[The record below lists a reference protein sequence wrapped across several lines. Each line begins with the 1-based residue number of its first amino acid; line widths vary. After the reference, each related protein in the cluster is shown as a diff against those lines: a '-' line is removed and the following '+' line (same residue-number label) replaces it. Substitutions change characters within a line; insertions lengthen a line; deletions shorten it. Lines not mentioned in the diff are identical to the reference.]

1 MHKLYLFENKNIPE
15 TDICLDI
22 SKDMHYNTMY
32 RNEPILRDYIDGFL
46 KLCSGQDCR
55 WDASVDIDENNVT
68 VLRNTYEKLAYIVFC
83 VLRATYTESRI
94 KESLDE
100 HNIIQDIQKYIP
112 DFKGF
117 TFDLLTEQQLG
128 NSRIYMP
135 IDYEDDDEKIYKTG
149 NDYSEW
155 SFMEKYKDFG
165 LNLID
170 IAMQKKYTII
180 IDDMDDDYI
189 DRMIEDGI
197 IDNDNF
203 RIISFWDW
211 DKSEEF
217 K

>member
-22 SKDMHYNTMY
+22 SKDMYYNTMY
-32 RNEPILRDYIDGFL
+32 RNDPVLRDYVDGFL
-46 KLCSGQDCR
+46 KLNSGQDCR
-55 WDASVDIDENNVT
+55 WDSSVEIDENNVT

-155 SFMEKYKDFG
+155 SFIEKYKDFG

-189 DRMIEDGI
+189 DRMIKDGI
-197 IDNDNF
+197 IDSDNF

-211 DKSEEF
+211 DKVEEF

>member
-22 SKDMHYNTMY
+22 SKDMYYNTMY
-32 RNEPILRDYIDGFL
+32 RNEPVLKDYIDGFL

-55 WDASVDIDENNVT
+55 WDSSVEIDENNVT
-68 VLRNTYEKLAYIVFC
+68 VLRNTYEKLAYIVLC

-94 KESLDE
+94 NESLNE

-155 SFMEKYKDFG
+155 SFIEKYKDFG

-170 IAMQKKYTII
+170 IAVQKKYTII
-180 IDDMDDDYI
+180 VDDMNDDYI

-197 IDNDNF
+197 IDKDNF
-203 RIISFWDW
+203 RIISFWGW
-211 DKSEEF
+211 DKVEEF

>member
-15 TDICLDI
+15 TDICLYI
-22 SKDMHYNTMY
+22 SKDMYYNTMY
-32 RNEPILRDYIDGFL
+32 RNDPILRDYIDGFL

-55 WDASVDIDENNVT
+55 WNSSVEIDENNVT
-68 VLRNTYEKLAYIVFC
+68 VLRNTYEKLAYIVLC

-94 KESLDE
+94 NESLNE

-112 DFKGF
+112 DFNGF

-149 NDYSEW
+149 DDYSEW
-155 SFMEKYKDFG
+155 SFIEKYKDFG

-180 IDDMDDDYI
+180 IDDMDDNYI

-197 IDNDNF
+197 IDRDNF

-211 DKSEEF
+211 DKVEEF

>member
-22 SKDMHYNTMY
+22 SKDMYYNTRY
-32 RNEPILRDYIDGFL
+32 RDDPVLRDYIDGFL
-46 KLCSGQDCR
+46 KLNSGQDCN
-55 WDASVDIDENNVT
+55 WDASVEIDKNNVT

-94 KESLDE
+94 NESLNE
-100 HNIIQDIQKYIP
+100 HNIIQDIQRYIP
-112 DFKGF
+112 DFNGF
-117 TFDLLTEQQLG
+117 TFDLLKEQQLG

-155 SFMEKYKDFG
+155 SFIEKYKDFG

-170 IAMQKKYTII
+170 IAIQKKYTII

-197 IDNDNF
+197 IDKDNF

-211 DKSEEF
+211 DKVEEF

>member
-46 KLCSGQDCR
+46 KLESGQDCR
-55 WDASVDIDENNVT
+55 WDASVEIDENNVT

-94 KESLDE
+94 NEALNE

-112 DFKGF
+112 DFNGF

-128 NSRIYMP
+128 HSRIYMP

-149 NDYSEW
+149 DDYSEW
-155 SFMEKYKDFG
+155 SFVEKYKDFG

-180 IDDMDDDYI
+180 VDDMNDNYI

-197 IDNDNF
+197 IDMDNF
-203 RIISFWDW
+203 RIISFFDW
-211 DKSEEF
+211 DKVEEF

>member
-1 MHKLYLFENKNIPE
+1 MHKLYLFENKNIQE

-22 SKDMHYNTMY
+22 SKDMYYNTMY
-32 RNEPILRDYIDGFL
+32 RDNSIVRDYKDGFL
-46 KLCSGQDCR
+46 FLNSDESG
-55 WDASVDIDENNVT
+55 WDATVEIDENNVT

-155 SFMEKYKDFG
+155 SFIEKYKDFG

-170 IAMQKKYTII
+170 IAVQKKYTII
-180 IDDMDDDYI
+180 VDDMNDDYI

-197 IDNDNF
+197 IDKDNF

-211 DKSEEF
+211 DKAEEF

>member
-22 SKDMHYNTMY
+22 SKDMYYNTMY
-32 RNEPILRDYIDGFL
+32 RNEPVLKDYVDGFL
-46 KLCSGQDCR
+46 KLDSGQDCW
-55 WDASVDIDENNVT
+55 WDSSVEINKNNVT
-68 VLRNTYEKLAYIVFC
+68 ILRNTYQKLAYIVLC

-94 KESLDE
+94 NESLNE

-112 DFKGF
+112 DFNGF

-155 SFMEKYKDFG
+155 SFIEKYKDLR

-189 DRMIEDGI
+189 DRMIKDGI
-197 IDNDNF
+197 INRDNF

-211 DKSEEF
+211 NNVEEF

>member
-22 SKDMHYNTMY
+22 SKDMYYNTMY
-32 RNEPILRDYIDGFL
+32 RNDPVLKDYIDGFL

-55 WDASVDIDENNVT
+55 WDSSVEIDENNVT
-68 VLRNTYEKLAYIVFC
+68 VLRNTYEKLDYIVFC

-155 SFMEKYKDFG
+155 SFIEKYKDFG

-180 IDDMDDDYI
+180 IDDMEDDYI

-197 IDNDNF
+197 IDKDNF

-211 DKSEEF
+211 DKVEEF

>member
-22 SKDMHYNTMY
+22 SKDIYYNTMY
-32 RNEPILRDYIDGFL
+32 RNDPVLRDYVDGFL
-46 KLCSGQDCR
+46 KLNSGQDCR
-55 WDASVDIDENNVT
+55 WDSSVEIDENNVT

-155 SFMEKYKDFG
+155 SFIEKYKDFG

-189 DRMIEDGI
+189 DRMIKDGI
-197 IDNDNF
+197 IDSDNF

-211 DKSEEF
+211 DKVEEF

>member
-32 RNEPILRDYIDGFL
+32 RNEPILRDYVDGFL
-46 KLCSGQDCR
+46 KLESGQDCR
-55 WDASVDIDENNVT
+55 WDASVEIDENNVT

-94 KESLDE
+94 NEVLNE

-112 DFKGF
+112 DFNGF

-135 IDYEDDDEKIYKTG
+135 IDYEDDDEKVYKTG

-155 SFMEKYKDFG
+155 SFIEKYKDFG

-180 IDDMDDDYI
+180 IDDMNDNYI

-197 IDNDNF
+197 IDRDSF

-211 DKSEEF
+211 DKVEEF

>member
-22 SKDMHYNTMY
+22 SKDMYYNTMY
-32 RNEPILRDYIDGFL
+32 RDDPIVRDYKDGFL
-46 KLCSGQDCR
+46 FLNSDESG
-55 WDASVDIDENNVT
+55 WDATVEIDENNVT

-83 VLRATYTESRI
+83 ILRATYTESRI
-94 KESLDE
+94 NEALNK

-112 DFKGF
+112 DFNGF

-128 NSRIYMP
+128 HSRIYMP
-135 IDYEDDDEKIYKTG
+135 IDYEDDDENIYKTG
-149 NDYSEW
+149 DDYSEW
-155 SFMEKYKDFG
+155 SFVEKYKDFG

-180 IDDMDDDYI
+180 VDDMNDNYI

-197 IDNDNF
+197 IDRDNF
-203 RIISFWDW
+203 RIISFFDW
-211 DKSEEF
+211 DKVEEF

>member
-22 SKDMHYNTMY
+22 SKDMYYNTMY
-32 RNEPILRDYIDGFL
+32 RNDPVLRDYVDGFL
-46 KLCSGQDCR
+46 KLNSGQDCR
-55 WDASVDIDENNVT
+55 WDSSVEIDENNVT

-155 SFMEKYKDFG
+155 SFIEKYKDFG

-170 IAMQKKYTII
+170 IAMQKRYTII

-189 DRMIEDGI
+189 DRMIKDGI
-197 IDNDNF
+197 IDSDNF

-211 DKSEEF
+211 DKVEEF